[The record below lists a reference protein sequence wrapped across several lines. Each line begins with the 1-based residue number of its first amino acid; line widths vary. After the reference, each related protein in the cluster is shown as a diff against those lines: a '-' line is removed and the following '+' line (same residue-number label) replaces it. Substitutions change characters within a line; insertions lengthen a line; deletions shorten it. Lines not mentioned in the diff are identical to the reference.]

1 MSFDSHLLAHIE
13 HRTGRT
19 FGECACANMFA
30 KRNEQAIDVNPMFA
44 RKIGFKG

>member
-1 MSFDSHLLAHIE
+1 MRLDSNLLAHIQ
-13 HRTGRT
+13 HRAGRA
-19 FGECACANMFA
+19 FWERACANMFA